1 MRKHILIVKLC
12 IFMAAI
18 CTWPTA
24 HAGTTAKTPYETAK
38 ELGLGWNLGNQL
50 DAFHDGKA
58 DETVWGNPPATQQFF
73 HRLAEVGFTSVRIP
87 VTWVGHFGEG
97 PGYKIS
103 DKYMERV
110 AEVVGYAENAGLKTI
125 INIHHDGVESYFW
138 LDIKNAAL
146 DKAVNDTVKNMI
158 KSIWT
163 QIANRFKDKG
173 DFLIFESMNEIHDG
187 KWGWGANLS
196 DGGRQYE
203 VLNEW
208 NQVFVD
214 AVRSTGGNNAY
225 RFLAIPGYATN
236 IDLTVKHFRMPA
248 DRVEGKLMVSIH
260 YYDPMDYT
268 MHDVYT
274 EWGHTAKPEL
284 KYDGMDEEYMLEQ
297 FKSLKSAF
305 IDKGIPV
312 YIGEMSCKYREDK
325 RSERFREYFLEYL
338 CKAAKEN
345 GVAPFYWDNGK
356 DRSCIF
362 DRSTGKYVNNGRR
375 VVKLMKRAV
384 FSDRK
389 SYTLQSV
396 YENAP
401 R

>member
-87 VTWVGHFGEG
+87 VTWVGHFGDG
-97 PGYKIS
+97 PEYKIS

-345 GVAPFYWDNGK
+345 GMAPFYWDNGK